1 METWSAHQLFNKATD
16 KLDNAASKK
25 LRSYALALKNRKLP
39 VIFTLRH
46 LSHITDVDYSLL
58 RKTVMRRREMANYR
72 MFPVRKHSGGWRYIH
87 QVSRDLFK
95 VQQFINSEILQ
106 KLSPHPSSFAFHS
119 NGGIKACASQHCN
132 ARWLFQYDL
141 KDFFYFINEKNI
153 YTIFKDSG
161 YRSLLAFELARLCT
175 TTHLP
180 NHLLHYI
187 KQDSHFLNNYNF
199 YNDIK
204 SRIGV
209 LPQGAP
215 TSPMLS
221 NLVAY
226 KLDEL
231 LTKLSEEYG
240 LVYTRYA
247 DDITFSSIDDYSVQH
262 SRFRLHRE
270 IVKIIRQ
277 NGFCENTKKTRISG
291 PGARKLVLGLLVD
304 GCEPRLSKEMY
315 KRIER
320 LLYASNKYGII
331 EVAKNEKFDTPY
343 GLYNHLAGLVS
354 FVNDVD
360 KNRWQEFNDLFSKIN
375 NPFDLKTI

>member
-153 YTIFKDSG
+153 YTLFKDSG

-187 KQDSHFLNNYNF
+187 KQDSHFFNNYNF